1 MSSEEACQRHL
12 HRKASSDFLAVF
24 PLPPTLKLGL
34 PAAQTC
40 SLTHQEDASSCN
52 PTTLLINTATEARSV
67 LRGSISQRRRAAEH
81 TMHSSA
87 AVGAVV
93 AVAVAAL
100 LYPSAPGAEL
110 TTSWLKLTALDRVA
124 WMGFMVCGMHGSH
137 GGTSIFGTPW
147 RQCFEG
153 ALVTAIRGSA
163 AAGDWGGILSEDV
176 RFEAPALGSTP
187 ARELTV
193 RVYREGGGSYNPAHP
208 EQRPV
213 LLWLHGG
220 GFTIEHT
227 NSLDQDLACRALAA
241 EGGWV
246 VVSVEYRLAPEHPFP
261 AALHDAYAA
270 LTWLAA
276 AAAPGPSAPGPSR
289 PQVLA
294 SADLARLAVG
304 GDSAGGNMAALLAV
318 LARDK
323 LDPEVTLPLPLPLT
337 LARILILTLT
347 RILRLTLRLTLT
359 LTRASQ
365 RPWSYRY
372 VTSCWCT
379 LSRSRRAAPPNPGG
393 GCTRRLCSSG
403 RALSTSSPRLTLA
416 TISLRATTSPRAIQA
431 ST

>member
-1 MSSEEACQRHL
+1 M
-12 HRKASSDFLAVF
+12 VF
-24 PLPPTLKLGL
+24 PVPPTPACSSNLQLG
-34 PAAQTC
+34 
-40 SLTHQEDASSCN
+40 THQEDASSCN
-52 PTTLLINTATEARSV
+52 PTALLINTATEARSV

-193 RVYREGGGSYNPAHP
+193 RVYREGDGSYNPAHP

-337 LARILILTLT
+337 ILI
-347 RILRLTLRLTLT
+347 
-359 LTRASQ
+359 
-365 RPWSYRY
+365 
-372 VTSCWCT
+372 
-379 LSRSRRAAPPNPGG
+379 
-393 GCTRRLCSSG
+393 
-403 RALSTSSPRLTLA
+403 
-416 TISLRATTSPRAIQA
+416 
-431 ST
+431 